1 MVGADL
7 SLSEWEAEDKQEEEA
22 GMIYVV
28 IKSELETSER
38 THELTSS
45 LMQTQMATYRNT
57 YRDR

>member
-1 MVGADL
+1 M